1 MSDQKWKIKYIKSD
15 KVCDRNILFTSSDL
29 LDRLEYDGKLSQEDV
44 KLLQDSLFGFDYSI
58 TYDAEITIKFYHSFE
73 IIQLLYRM
81 TAMYDISLMYDG
93 HIMKF
98 NNCQSAGMIR
108 SLSDGD
114 DVLIEIK
121 FVCKSKQ
128 GQRVEFEH
136 IKICD

>member
-1 MSDQKWKIKYIKSD
+1 MNDKTYYRYIS
-15 KVCDRNILFTSSDL
+15 FTSSDL

-44 KLLQDSLFGFDYSI
+44 KLLQDNLFEFDYSI
-58 TYDAEITIKFYHSFE
+58 TSDAEITIKFYHSFE

-114 DVLIEIK
+114 DVLIEVK
-121 FVCKSKQ
+121 FLCKSKP
-128 GQRVEFEH
+128 GLPVEFEH